1 MRHNTKTHLW
11 TIGLLASM
19 AWPALADGPKA
30 LDVTVDDLLAAG
42 VAGVTEVAPAG
53 DRFAPPMRYFRS
65 SEKLSDAD
73 ARKDCADCADLIAVY
88 AADVA
93 TVPGWTTEKI
103 QQFQKVGS
111 RLQLRTYIPATRRV
125 VTVTAVSEATMRKIS
140 AQLVAKFSK

>member
-11 TIGLLASM
+11 TIGLLAAM

-30 LDVTVDDLLAAG
+30 LDVSVDDLTAAG
-42 VAGVTEVAPAG
+42 VAGVTEVATAG

-65 SEKLSDAD
+65 SEKLSEAD
-73 ARKDCADCADLIAVY
+73 AKKDCADCADLIAVY

-93 TVPGWTTEKI
+93 TVPGWTKEKI
-103 QQFQKVGS
+103 QQFQKVGA

-125 VTVTAVSEATMRKIS
+125 VTVTAVSESTMRKIS